1 MENTGLPNVKLIKK
15 DAIVTIRIGTVY
27 IERLQEIMGYFSKN
41 ITEEQIEKY
50 ESELKDVT
58 PYYYKNSDKL
68 DPNEKRFSEDWM
80 GPVTTLSFLFK
91 EIERQADLQGMTFE
105 ANLEDYVKSKV
116 NEAVVTAQSIE
127 EDNQST
133 PQSQ

>member
-1 MENTGLPNVKLIKK
+1 MENTALPNVKLIKK
-15 DAIVTIRIGTVY
+15 DAIVTIKIGTVY
-27 IERLQEIMGYFSKN
+27 IERLQEIMGYFSKML
-41 ITEEQIEKY
+41 TEEQIQKY
-50 ESELKDVT
+50 ESELQDVA
-58 PYYYKNSDKL
+58 PYYYQKA

-116 NEAVVTAQSIE
+116 NDAVVTAQTIG